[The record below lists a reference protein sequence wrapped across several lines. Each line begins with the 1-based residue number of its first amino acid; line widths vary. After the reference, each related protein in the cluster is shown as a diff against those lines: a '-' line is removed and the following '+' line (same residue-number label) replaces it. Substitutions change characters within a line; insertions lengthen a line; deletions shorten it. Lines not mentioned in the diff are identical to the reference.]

1 MYTYKV
7 VEQKTKSFLRGR
19 MSADDLQ
26 TLINSYAHNGWT
38 LDRIVAGETA
48 RLMGLGEKDVFLVI
62 FRAETDK
69 VPSE

>member
-1 MYTYKV
+1 
-7 VEQKTKSFLRGR
+7 